1 MARVTI
7 NDIARISGYSK
18 TSVSFAFNDPSRIS
32 DAARRKILAI
42 AEQLGYIPDPVAR
55 NLTLGTHGTIGLL
68 LPETIA
74 TAFSNSHLSQV
85 VQGIGEVCERENH
98 SLTLIPPRRESLL
111 EGVRS
116 AAVDGLI
123 TLGLEP
129 GTDTVELIRQRHL
142 PFVTIDGQEGAGFPV
157 VGIDD
162 RAAAAVAMD
171 HVLDLGHRRITI
183 VGFVDEPQL
192 TGVSPVRAA
201 RMAGYRAALKARG
214 MRLLEVGQSAQSVG
228 TACTAEAAEPSR
240 QVGAQLHECESSMAG
255 GREAAA
261 QILEARQ
268 RPTAIVA
275 MSDVIA
281 LGVLEYLSESG
292 VGVPQDISVVGF
304 DDIPEATLVRPQLTT
319 VCQYGLEKGRKAADI
334 LMRLID
340 SREVENNTVL
350 DTRLV
355 IRGSTAT
362 PPQS

>member
-7 NDIARISGYSK
+7 NDIARIAGYSK

-32 DAARRKILAI
+32 DRAREKILGI
-42 AEQLGYIPDPVAR
+42 AGELGYVPDPVAR

-74 TAFSNSHLSQV
+74 TAFQNSHLSQV

-98 SLTLIPPRRESLL
+98 SLTLIPPRQESLL

-142 PFVTIDGQEGAGFPV
+142 PFVTIDGQDGGGFPV

-162 RAAAAVAMD
+162 RAAAAAAMN
-171 HVLDLGHRRITI
+171 HVLDLGHRRIA
-183 VGFVDEPQL
+183 VVCFVDEPQL

-201 RMAGYRAALKARG
+201 RMAGYHEALEARG
-214 MRLLEVGQSAQSVG
+214 VSVGAAGAQSAPAGAKS
-228 TACTAEAAEPSR
+228 TAA
-240 QVGAQLHECESSMAG
+240 GAQSIAAGARFWECESSMAG
-255 GREAAA
+255 GREAAER
-261 QILEARQ
+261 ILDSGDE
-268 RPTAIVA
+268 PTAIVT
-275 MSDVIA
+275 MSDVIG
-281 LGVLEYLSESG
+281 LGVLEYLGEAG
-292 VGVPQDISVVGF
+292 RRVPEDLSVVGF

-319 VCQYGLEKGRKAADI
+319 VSQYGLEKGRRAAEI
-334 LMRLID
+334 LMRLIGAEKVD
-340 SREVENNTVL
+340 GNTVL
-350 DTRLV
+350 ETRLV
-355 IRGSTAT
+355 VRESSG
-362 PPQS
+362 PPAC